1 MAKWLGGLV
10 RHSRKS
16 CLYAGN
22 AASPCTR
29 LQGGAAVTY
38 NLWLPD
44 LASCNS
50 SKFSYFINPNPPN
63 KGARKG
69 DWEDS
74 RPNPGVNNVC
84 NDA

>member
-1 MAKWLGGLV
+1 V
-10 RHSRKS
+10 S
-16 CLYAGN
+16 CKVVNFLI
-22 AASPCTR
+22 
-29 LQGGAAVTY
+29 
-38 NLWLPD
+38 
-44 LASCNS
+44 
-50 SKFSYFINPNPPN
+50 FINPNPPN